1 MEDTG
6 KEQDYP
12 SSEDISEPEESLKN
26 LKGNKGARQ
35 MARAEKARAI
45 RRACATRDVEAL
57 AVHATSAGGLLEDEL
72 RQIACEFNVVMIYDS
87 AHSSGLN

>member
-12 SSEDISEPEESLKN
+12 NSEDMSQSEESPKILKRR
-26 LKGNKGARQ
+26 KEARQ

-45 RRACATRDVEAL
+45 RKACAMRDVEAL
-57 AVHATSAGGLLEDEL
+57 AVHATSAGGLLEDDL
-72 RQIACEFNVVMIYDS
+72 RQIACEFNVTMVYNS
-87 AHSSGLN
+87 TY

>member
-1 MEDTG
+1 MDTG

-12 SSEDISEPEESLKN
+12 SSEDISEYEESSGKLEGKSEA
-26 LKGNKGARQ
+26 KQ

-45 RRACATRDVEAL
+45 RKACATRDVEAL
-57 AVHATSAGGLLEDEL
+57 AVHATSAGGLLEDDL
-72 RQIACEFNVVMIYDS
+72 RQIACEFIVVMVYNS